1 MFKRCLSLTL
11 VILLVNVAGVRF
23 AYADSKDEKQ
33 ARRTEKVKRTIIEL
47 GVGVEARVKVKLQD
61 NRKLRGYIS
70 QVGEHYFV
78 VTDPRTG
85 AATKVVYGDVKEAGG
100 DNLSTGAK
108 IGIGIGI
115 GAAILLALA
124 LIGARH
130 AQ

>member
-1 MFKRCLSLTL
+1 MFKRFLSLTL
-11 VILLVNVAGVRF
+11 VILLVNVVGVRF

-33 ARRTEKVKRTIIEL
+33 ARHTEKVKKSIIEL
-47 GVGVEARVKVKLQD
+47 GVGEEARVKVKLRD
-61 NRKLRGYIS
+61 NTKLKGYIS

-78 VTDPRTG
+78 VTDPKTG
-85 AATKVVYGDVKEAGG
+85 TATKVVYGDVKEARG

-108 IGIGIGI
+108 IGVGVGIGV
-115 GAAILLALA
+115 AILLTLA